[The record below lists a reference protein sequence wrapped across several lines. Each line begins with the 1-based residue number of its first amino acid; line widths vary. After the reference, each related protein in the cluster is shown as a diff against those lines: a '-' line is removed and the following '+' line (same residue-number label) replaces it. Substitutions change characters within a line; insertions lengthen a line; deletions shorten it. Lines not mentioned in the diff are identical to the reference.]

1 MHVVIDCSVN
11 LYMHGNRI
19 LKCDITHLLRINI
32 GTTKQSSGMD
42 GYKVDTNVFVVKFSS
57 LSQPKP
63 VHTGDPVVCSNQKC
77 TAVLN
82 HLSPIREE
90 QDEKVTVQ

>member
-11 LYMHGNRI
+11 FYMHGNRI
-19 LKCDITHLLRINI
+19 LECDITHLLCII
-32 GTTKQSSGMD
+32 GTRQSSAMD